1 MHPKVLIA
9 VLHCDRKHHNR
20 LVPVESICN
29 QDYPNYEIYYN
40 IESKHPETFHDL
52 IAMTYPR
59 CSKLW
64 YDFWSY
70 ESNWWKKPEFDQDQA
85 RLVPIV
91 RGRNDAI
98 ECALDVGA
106 EYLLFVDSDM
116 VIPKDT
122 ISRLIAHNK
131 PMVGGYVPGRNDH
144 KHVHY
149 IFGNVGGIK
158 DLGNGLKECDHGNI
172 GFVLIRKDVFSTLK
186 FRRGADRQRG
196 NLQSDDPNYCFDALY
211 NGFGRHIID
220 TNVVVQHVDETE
232 IPFEDGAQF

>member
-1 MHPKVLIA
+1 MLAI
-9 VLHCDRKHHNR
+9 LHCDRKHHNR

-40 IESKHPETFHDL
+40 IETADKDSFKDL
-52 IAMTYPR
+52 IAMTWVR
-59 CSKLW
+59 CNKLW
-64 YDFWSY
+64 YDFWHY
-70 ESNWWKKPEFDQDQA
+70 QSNWLKKPEFDQDQA

-106 EYLLFVDSDM
+106 EYLMFVDSDM
-116 VIPKDT
+116 VIPPYT
-122 ISRLIAHNK
+122 ISKLIAHNK
-131 PMVGGYVPGRNDH
+131 PMVGGYVPGRNEH
-144 KHVHY
+144 SNVHY

-172 GFVLIRKDVFSTLK
+172 GFVLIHKSVFSTLK
-186 FRRGADRQRG
+186 FRRGPDRERG
-196 NLQSDDPNYCFDALY
+196 NLQSYDTNYCFDALY

-220 TNVVVQHVDETE
+220 TNVEVQHVDETV
-232 IPFEDGAQF
+232 IPFEHGAQY